1 MTSHTASVTSYGT
14 PLRLLLAW
22 LGVGGRGAGV
32 GGRAGRLLL
41 PSQGENPESSGRD
54 WDARTRPEEGG
65 REGIKIQGNSLGRR
79 DMEARGTS
87 DDVDDGAADIIFI

>member
-22 LGVGGRGAGV
+22 LGVGGGRRRR
-32 GGRAGRLLL
+32 RAGRLLL